1 MNSKESPLGHT
12 PNGWSIANFKEITT
26 KIGSG
31 ATPRGGKEV
40 YLEERETFVL
50 IRSQNVFDRYFS
62 TEGLAYISD
71 EHAEQLRQ
79 VWLQPNDILLNI
91 TGDGITFSRAC
102 IVPQNILPSCVNQHV
117 SIIRVNPSIC
127 DAGFILSYL
136 THPQIKHYIESFNA
150 GGSRRAITKGHIESF
165 EVPLPP
171 LEEQKAIAAAL
182 SAFDD
187 KIELNRQMNA
197 TLEEMARVLFKSWF
211 VDFDPVRR
219 NQAGGPS
226 QPYDYLFPDEMVESE
241 GGRGREI
248 PSGWRKEPIGSH
260 ITATKGL
267 SYKGEFLAD
276 EGMPMHNLNS
286 VYEGGGYK
294 YEGLKLY
301 SGDYQERHIVKPGD
315 VIVTNTEQGFDRLL
329 LGYPA
334 IIPRVF
340 GDWGIFSHHIFR
352 VRAKPESPISN
363 IFIYFLLRNRMYHDL
378 ISGFG
383 NGTTVNMLPTDALE
397 KPEIL
402 IPSQQVIECFDSI
415 ARPILAKYE
424 ANYVESR
431 TLAELRDTLLPR
443 LMSGQLRMP
452 LGEKDS

>member
-12 PNGWSIANFKEITT
+12 PKGWSIANLKDITT

-40 YLEERETFVL
+40 YLEERETFAL

-71 EHAEQLRQ
+71 EHAEQLSQ

-171 LEEQKAIAAAL
+171 LVEQKAIAAAL

-197 TLEEMARVLFKSWF
+197 TLEEMARALFKSWF
-211 VDFDPVRR
+211 VDFDPVQR
-219 NQAGGPS
+219 NQTGAPS
-226 QPYDYLFPDEMVESE
+226 QPYDHLFPDELVESE
-241 GGRGREI
+241 GRRKI
-248 PSGWRKEPIGSH
+248 PSGWQIGQVEDLGEIVTGKTPSTRNPENYGGDIPF
-260 ITATKGL
+260 ITIPDMRGNVFVTETSKTLTQKGANTQL
-267 SYKGEFLAD
+267 NKTLQ
-276 EGMPMHNLNS
+276 PNS
-286 VYEGGGYK
+286 VCVSCIATP
-294 YEGLKLY
+294 GLVAMNPTEA
-301 SGDYQERHIVKPGD
+301 Q
-315 VIVTNTEQGFDRLL
+315 TNQQINS
-329 LGYPA
+329 
-334 IIPRVF
+334 IIPKNDYSSF
-340 GDWGIFSHHIFR
+340 YC
-352 VRAKPESPISN
+352 
-363 IFIYFLLRNRMYHDL
+363 YFLLRMLGDEIRARGSSGSVYLNLNKSQFSVLPVLLPSPEVVMIYHDL
-378 ISGFG
+378 VAPIF
-383 NGTTVNMLPTDALE
+383 
-397 KPEIL
+397 
-402 IPSQQVIECFDSI
+402 
-415 ARPILAKYE
+415 ARLLL
-424 ANYVESR
+424 NDRESR

-443 LMSGQLRMP
+443 LMSGQLRIP
-452 LGEKDS
+452 LS